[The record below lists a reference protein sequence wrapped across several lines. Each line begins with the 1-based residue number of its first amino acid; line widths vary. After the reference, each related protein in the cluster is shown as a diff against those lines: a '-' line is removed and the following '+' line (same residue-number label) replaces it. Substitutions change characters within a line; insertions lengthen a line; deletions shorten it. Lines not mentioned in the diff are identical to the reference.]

1 MWGTTAIAFDC
12 SQGVTLHL
20 PPGYLQAGAEAGLT
34 HTLQP
39 TGQRVQGKSSFQD
52 VFLNILEWT
61 PASPDRSPSSLQL
74 WETGLAVFH
83 WDRSTQVQF
92 CRHPWTEGSGERDQK
107 RTNPLYHKAPV
118 GGSPVSR
125 SHQGGELDLEEH
137 DVACAAH
144 RPQPCLPS

>member
-1 MWGTTAIAFDC
+1 MLLIVPKGSLSTSLQGTYRQGLRQGSLTPS
-12 SQGVTLHL
+12 SQ
-20 PPGYLQAGAEAGLT
+20 QD
-34 HTLQP
+34 
-39 TGQRVQGKSSFQD
+39 RVQGKSSFQD

-92 CRHPWTEGSGERDQK
+92 CGHPWTEGSGERDQK

-137 DVACAAH
+137 EVACAAH

>member
-1 MWGTTAIAFDC
+1 MLLIVPKGSLSTSLQGTYRQGLRQGSLTPS
-12 SQGVTLHL
+12 SQ
-20 PPGYLQAGAEAGLT
+20 QD
-34 HTLQP
+34 
-39 TGQRVQGKSSFQD
+39 RVQGKSSFQD